1 MAYRIAPSAMGES
14 ANEWDA
20 ITNEI
25 MRRKGGS
32 STGLVGP
39 DPAAFT
45 AQAASNYSQG
55 AAART
60 DPYATGGI
68 SSIPFSTAASESMS
82 TLLGDQQTRQID
94 MAGDAITKY
103 TDWNNYLDQI
113 KANER
118 QARAQNSGGG
128 LLSNIIKIGTKVGGA
143 YLCSTG
149 NAAGCAAAVA

>member
-1 MAYRIAPSAMGES
+1 MAYRIAPSVMGES
-14 ANEWDA
+14 AAEWDS
-20 ITNEI
+20 ITKEI
-25 MRRKGGS
+25 MKRKGGS

-45 AQAASNYSQG
+45 AQAAANYGRSSS
-55 AAART
+55 ART
-60 DPYATGGI
+60 NPYQTGGI
-68 SSIPFSTAASESMS
+68 TSIPFSTAASDSMS

-94 MAGDAITKY
+94 MAGDAIAKY

-128 LLSNIIKIGTKVGGA
+128 LFSNIIKIGTKIGGA
-143 YLCSTG
+143 YLCSQG
-149 NAAGCAAAVA
+149 QAAGCAAAVA

>member
-1 MAYRIAPSAMGES
+1 MAYRIAPSVMGES
-14 ANEWDA
+14 AAEWDS
-20 ITNEI
+20 ITKEI
-25 MRRKGGS
+25 MKRKGGS

-45 AQAASNYSQG
+45 AQAASNYGRASSV
-55 AAART
+55 RT
-60 DPYATGGI
+60 NPYQTGGI
-68 SSIPFSTAASESMS
+68 TSIPFSTAASESMS

-94 MAGDAITKY
+94 MAGDAIAKY

-128 LLSNIIKIGTKVGGA
+128 LFSNIIKIGTKIGGA
-143 YLCSTG
+143 YLCSQG
-149 NAAGCAAAVA
+149 QAAGCAAAVA

>member
-1 MAYRIAPSAMGES
+1 MAYRIAPSVMGES

-20 ITNEI
+20 ITKEI
-25 MRRKGGS
+25 MKRKGGS

-45 AQAASNYSQG
+45 AQAAANYGRG

-60 DPYATGGI
+60 NPYQTGGMTN
-68 SSIPFSTAASESMS
+68 IPFSTAASESMS

-94 MAGDAITKY
+94 MAGDAIAKY

-128 LLSNIIKIGTKVGGA
+128 LFSSILKIGTKVGGA
-143 YLCSTG
+143 YLCSQG
-149 NAAGCAAAVA
+149 QAAGCAAAVA

>member
-1 MAYRIAPSAMGES
+1 MAYRIAPSTMGES

-45 AQAASNYSQG
+45 AQAAQEYSRG
-55 AAART
+55 SSVRT
-60 DPYATGGI
+60 DPYQSGGI
-68 SSIPFSTAASESMS
+68 SGIPFSTAASESMS
-82 TLLGDQQTRQID
+82 TLLGDQQTREID
-94 MAGDAITKY
+94 MAGDAIAKY

-128 LLSNIIKIGTKVGGA
+128 LLSNVIKIGTKIGGA

-149 NAAGCAAAVA
+149 NVAGCAAAVA